1 MSGWYYTMN
10 LIRRFIFKLRANSL
24 YLIIVLGFVPII
36 LISILWY
43 STSHQVISERSKEL
57 ALLQTK
63 QLSNEID
70 TLFQTISKYTLIGQ
84 QENTVEFLTSSENT
98 VEKGQKILE
107 MIDSYHISNPV
118 SGNILDISILS
129 NDGKIISESRGI
141 YSLES
146 INSYIPNTDLLLHD
160 PEAILIEQTTRNG
173 FPALTMTTAIN
184 RDIDNEIIGFIKI
197 LIDASII
204 NETINNH
211 AFWERG
217 SFYVINDL
225 GQILFQTAETDST
238 IPTFDVNNVEQQSSS
253 MIQSSVFYAWETSKL
268 ANWKIVGYENVSA
281 MIDAN
286 KLNKSFILTMIIIII
301 ATLALVLFI
310 FYKVIRPIRVLGNK
324 MKQVSLGNYNIRSN
338 NKQGASEIAHLENT
352 FNELVDNF
360 QSSLQRSIKEE
371 KQLKI
376 AEFRVIQ
383 SQIKPHFL
391 YNALDT
397 IIWMAE
403 TKNSEKVIQIT
414 KALSQFF
421 RSTLNKG
428 KSLVS
433 IESEI
438 EHIRGYLIIQ
448 KIRYEDILEV
458 IFHFNEDILEYK
470 ILKLTLQP
478 LIENAIYHGIK
489 NKRGKGFIHIKGD
502 FDPQGNISIDIVD
515 NGIGMGKEKLDEI
528 KSRLSTG
535 IPPKQGKGGFGML
548 NVHQRIRLFYGKP
561 YGLTINS
568 WEGSGTKVRL
578 IIPSKR

>member
-1 MSGWYYTMN
+1 
-10 LIRRFIFKLRANSL
+10 
-24 YLIIVLGFVPII
+24 
-36 LISILWY
+36 
-43 STSHQVISERSKEL
+43 
-57 ALLQTK
+57 
-63 QLSNEID
+63 
-70 TLFQTISKYTLIGQ
+70 
-84 QENTVEFLTSSENT
+84 EFLTSSENT

-160 PEAILIEQTTRNG
+160 PEAILIEQTTRNR

-301 ATLALVLFI
+301 ATLAL
-310 FYKVIRPIRVLGNK
+310 
-324 MKQVSLGNYNIRSN
+324 
-338 NKQGASEIAHLENT
+338 
-352 FNELVDNF
+352 
-360 QSSLQRSIKEE
+360 
-371 KQLKI
+371 
-376 AEFRVIQ
+376 
-383 SQIKPHFL
+383 
-391 YNALDT
+391 
-397 IIWMAE
+397 
-403 TKNSEKVIQIT
+403 
-414 KALSQFF
+414 
-421 RSTLNKG
+421 
-428 KSLVS
+428 
-433 IESEI
+433 
-438 EHIRGYLIIQ
+438 
-448 KIRYEDILEV
+448 
-458 IFHFNEDILEYK
+458 
-470 ILKLTLQP
+470 
-478 LIENAIYHGIK
+478 
-489 NKRGKGFIHIKGD
+489 
-502 FDPQGNISIDIVD
+502 
-515 NGIGMGKEKLDEI
+515 
-528 KSRLSTG
+528 
-535 IPPKQGKGGFGML
+535 
-548 NVHQRIRLFYGKP
+548 
-561 YGLTINS
+561 
-568 WEGSGTKVRL
+568 
-578 IIPSKR
+578 